1 MEAVSLSGVL
11 LAAAAAASS
20 SAVTLLWARRAG
32 RKASMH
38 ALALKESEERL
49 RLSNEAAGIGTFTLD
64 LAKGIARYSPE
75 LAAILGVPRVEI
87 TTIELAM
94 ARVHRDDVA
103 SVRSKFSAAAAG
115 EDGGKVRMEFRFVR
129 PGGEVR
135 WMTWLGRVLFNGEA
149 GGGPSPKMVGACLDI
164 TDRKRDEERIRF
176 LMREVNH
183 RSKNMLAIAMAIAR
197 QTLASQ
203 PPDFLERFNERIQ
216 ALAASQDILVRNQW
230 KGVDIAELVRFQLAH
245 FADLIG
251 TRIRIEGGALT
262 ISAAAAQILAMALH
276 ELAANAGKY
285 GALSCE
291 EGSVRIAWGLAPDG
305 AGGTAFSMSWREEN
319 GPPVAPPATYGF
331 GFTVLCTVAE
341 SGLNGKVGLDFPRTG
356 LCWRLECDAKEVCDR
371 SLRAEEPPRACP
383 QSGKAHSVRA

>member
-1 MEAVSLSGVL
+1 
-11 LAAAAAASS
+11 
-20 SAVTLLWARRAG
+20 
-32 RKASMH
+32 MH

-64 LAKGIARYSPE
+64 LAEGIAQYSPE
-75 LAAILGVPRVEI
+75 LSALLGVPNVEL
-87 TTIELAM
+87 TTIDLAM

-149 GGGPSPKMVGACLDI
+149 GGGSSLKMVGACLDI

-183 RSKNMLAIAMAIAR
+183 RSKNMLAMAMAIAR
-197 QTLASQ
+197 QTMSSQ
-203 PPDFLERFNERIQ
+203 PADSLERFNERIQ
-216 ALAASQDILVRNQW
+216 ALAASQDILVKNQW

-245 FADLIG
+245 FEDLIG
-251 TRIRIEGGALT
+251 TRITIEGASLT
-262 ISAAAAQILAMALH
+262 ITAAAAQILAMALH

-285 GALSCE
+285 GALSGV
-291 EGSVRIAWGLAPDG
+291 EGRIWLAWSLASDG
-305 AGGTAFSMSWREEN
+305 EGRERFSMSWREED
-319 GPPVAPPATYGF
+319 GPPVAPPAIYGF
-331 GFTVLCTVAE
+331 GFTVLFTVVE
-341 SGLNGKVGLDFPRTG
+341 NGLNAKVGLDFPRTG
-356 LCWRLECDAKEVCDR
+356 LCWRLECDAKEVCDL
-371 SLRAEEPPRACP
+371 SPPR
-383 QSGKAHSVRA
+383 